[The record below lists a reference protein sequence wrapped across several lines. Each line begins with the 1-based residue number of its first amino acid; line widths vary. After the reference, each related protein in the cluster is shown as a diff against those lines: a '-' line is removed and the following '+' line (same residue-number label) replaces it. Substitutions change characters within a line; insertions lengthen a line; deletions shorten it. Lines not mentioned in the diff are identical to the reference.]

1 MASRDTLVFDIETQ
15 NFFTDPE
22 VGWNNYEALRI
33 SVVGVYS
40 YIHDRYT
47 SYTEE
52 QLEQLADIFLSAD
65 TIVGFSS
72 NRYDVPVLHHYF
84 QKLSRREHLD
94 LWAMRRIDLLE
105 LIEMAT
111 GKRVSLNRLAQANL
125 GLSKTGHGSHAITLY
140 KEGRMSELADYCL
153 QDVRLTKDLYD
164 LYRATGSLRIPNK
177 DTGTLDVVSL
187 SSPVFS

>member
-1 MASRDTLVFDIETQ
+1 MALRDTLVFDIETQ

-22 VGWNNYEALRI
+22 VGWNNYEALKI

-40 YIHDRYT
+40 YMHDRYT
-47 SYTEE
+47 SYTED
-52 QLEQLADIFLSAD
+52 QLEELADIFLSAD

-84 QKLSRREHLD
+84 QKLSRRDNLD
-94 LWAMRRIDLLE
+94 LWAMQRVDLLE

-111 GKRVSLNRLAQANL
+111 GKRISLNKLAQANL
-125 GLSKTGHGSHAITLY
+125 GLSKTGHGSQAITLY

-164 LYRATGSLRIPNK
+164 IYRTTGFLRIPNK

-187 SSPVFS
+187 GNPVVL